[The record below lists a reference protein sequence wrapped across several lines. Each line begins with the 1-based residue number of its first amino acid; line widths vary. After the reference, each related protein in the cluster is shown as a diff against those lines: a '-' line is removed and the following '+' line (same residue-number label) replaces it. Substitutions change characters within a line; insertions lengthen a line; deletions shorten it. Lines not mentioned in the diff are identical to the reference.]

1 MESKG
6 LMNLYWIENK
16 IYMEI
21 PKVVLGKRLLMG
33 GVVDKVSNPQES
45 SVGFRPATS
54 LQVRFCQSDSLV
66 RLYRVANRPIT
77 GDDSRIGDALKKS
90 FSDIVLEQFPIK
102 AYSPDS
108 ALVIDV
114 TSYVF
119 KDDEYMNPIDP
130 KAYNT
135 MDGWVKRKAT
145 FKQDRSMISG
155 IASYSDNVSISCNMS
170 YSLSMSL
177 FGLFP
182 IADDIPFSAVVKR
195 TFMLLPED
203 EDYLPRL
210 ADPRVGTLWSDKVSF
225 SDEAQGSEV
234 QYWVNR
240 WNLTEEKPIVFY
252 VDTLL
257 PESWQRCVYRSADIW
272 NKSFQKIGF
281 PNALVVKPYP
291 KDGTV
296 FDANNITKSCIRYI
310 ISPSNQITDNCW
322 SDPLTGEIIS
332 ANIYIPHNLAS
343 KIQLDYF
350 LQTSS
355 FNEKARTLLPDEGL
369 VEEALTSLLLRHW
382 GHCLGLSDN
391 MAGSIA
397 YPVDS
402 LRSKEFVKQHGLS
415 ASVMDKLPMNY
426 LLSDNSYSEGM
437 PLVQSVLGVYD
448 DWVIRYLYQP
458 MKKTT
463 PQEELPGLQSL
474 ISERN
479 HNPLLLFKGPQN
491 RKAYYDPRGMER
503 DLGNDAIRSATI
515 ACENI
520 AKVIKN
526 ANQWLDKEDVDYELR
541 AVLYGHIIKQV
552 NEYMK
557 HVLQQVG
564 GIYLND
570 VKEGTPGKKHQ
581 VVSKAVQ
588 KESLKWALKQFRNL
602 SWLDNKELTSQF
614 PLDMPLSLL
623 TGNKL
628 SVSIL
633 NSVMNVYAAN
643 VVADSKY
650 SVEEYFDDLY
660 LGVWDAALTGRK
672 LTLHEKQL
680 QRQVLALA
688 IATIEQATSA
698 NAGARQKGFVSEVY
712 APSVGDICLY
722 GLDETGI
729 ISRYQDIFQRIEDEY
744 GRGYVAQNMKLTDYG
759 KGYGWQQALP
769 VQAVADFETY
779 FYKMGSKLTV
789 MLSTRMN
796 SLPVEDRPH
805 YQKILFAIQ
814 KLSKK

>member
-1 MESKG
+1 MIMKNKYILLLFLSVFGLSVSYPLEGAAKKKKKTEQVKSKSDYEKLLKGKSNSMESKG

-21 PKVVLGKRLLMG
+21 PKAVLGKRLLMG

-66 RLYRVANRPIT
+66 RLYRVANRPTT
-77 GDDSRIGDALKKS
+77 GDGSRIGDALKKS

-225 SDEAQGSEV
+225 SDKAQGSEV

-240 WNLTEEKPIVFY
+240 WNLTEENSIVFY

-296 FDANNITKSCIRYI
+296 FDANNITKSCIRYV

-402 LRSKEFVKQHGLS
+402 LRSKEFVSARGL
-415 ASVMDKLPMNY
+415 L
-426 LLSDNSYSEGM
+426 
-437 PLVQSVLGVYD
+437 
-448 DWVIRYLYQP
+448 
-458 MKKTT
+458 
-463 PQEELPGLQSL
+463 
-474 ISERN
+474 
-479 HNPLLLFKGPQN
+479 
-491 RKAYYDPRGMER
+491 
-503 DLGNDAIRSATI
+503 
-515 ACENI
+515 
-520 AKVIKN
+520 
-526 ANQWLDKEDVDYELR
+526 
-541 AVLYGHIIKQV
+541 
-552 NEYMK
+552 
-557 HVLQQVG
+557 
-564 GIYLND
+564 
-570 VKEGTPGKKHQ
+570 
-581 VVSKAVQ
+581 
-588 KESLKWALKQFRNL
+588 
-602 SWLDNKELTSQF
+602 
-614 PLDMPLSLL
+614 
-623 TGNKL
+623 
-628 SVSIL
+628 
-633 NSVMNVYAAN
+633 
-643 VVADSKY
+643 
-650 SVEEYFDDLY
+650 
-660 LGVWDAALTGRK
+660 
-672 LTLHEKQL
+672 
-680 QRQVLALA
+680 
-688 IATIEQATSA
+688 
-698 NAGARQKGFVSEVY
+698 
-712 APSVGDICLY
+712 
-722 GLDETGI
+722 
-729 ISRYQDIFQRIEDEY
+729 
-744 GRGYVAQNMKLTDYG
+744 
-759 KGYGWQQALP
+759 
-769 VQAVADFETY
+769 
-779 FYKMGSKLTV
+779 
-789 MLSTRMN
+789 
-796 SLPVEDRPH
+796 
-805 YQKILFAIQ
+805 
-814 KLSKK
+814 